1 MRVLHITPWERGV
14 LEQLAGGA
22 PTTDIARQLG
32 LNDRE
37 IESSLATLF
46 ARMGV
51 TDRAEAVAVAVRRGL
66 LAA

>member
-1 MRVLHITPWERGV
+1 MLHITPWERGV
-14 LEQLAGGA
+14 LEQLAAGA
-22 PTTDIARQLG
+22 ATTEIARQLG

-51 TDRAEAVAVAVRRGL
+51 TSRAEAIVAAARRGL
-66 LAA
+66 LTA

>member
-14 LEQLAGGA
+14 LERLAGGA

-37 IESSLATLF
+37 IESSLAMLF

-51 TDRAEAVAVAVRRGL
+51 ADRAEAVAVAVRRGL

>member
-14 LEQLAGGA
+14 LEQLAAGA
-22 PTTDIARQLG
+22 ATTEIARQLG

-51 TDRAEAVAVAVRRGL
+51 TSRAEAIVAAARRGL
-66 LAA
+66 LTA